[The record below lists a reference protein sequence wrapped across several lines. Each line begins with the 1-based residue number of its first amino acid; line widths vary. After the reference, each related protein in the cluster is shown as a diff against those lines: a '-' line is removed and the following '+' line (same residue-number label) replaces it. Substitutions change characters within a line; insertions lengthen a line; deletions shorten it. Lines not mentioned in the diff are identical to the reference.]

1 VGASPF
7 RTPVQSALFSLKN
20 VTLSQ
25 QSAAFCQN
33 KAESPKKAAIAT
45 VFGLPPE
52 AGKDVDMHAMHVDLH
67 TGMGSGAG
75 LMGELF
81 RLKVDRTE
89 KGQGL

>member
-1 VGASPF
+1 
-7 RTPVQSALFSLKN
+7 

-33 KAESPKKAAIAT
+33 KTESPKKAPIAT
-45 VFGLPPE
+45 VFGLPAE
-52 AGKDVDMHAMHVDLH
+52 AGKDLDLHLMHVDLH
-67 TGMGSGAG
+67 TGDVARVPVLG
-75 LMGELF
+75 LMGDELF